1 MFRWVHRIRSDEAL
15 NCVSPEVTTPAAPGA
30 VSGPNPAA
38 RLHNT
43 MSQLV
48 AYAFDP
54 DASQVDYAGLG
65 AVVELDEITAAAV
78 ALRTFDLLSLTE
90 RGQRMAFWINLYN
103 ALMIH
108 AAIAYGVRRSVREI
122 DGFFERAAYVVNGYR
137 FSADDI
143 EHGILRA
150 NAGHPAVPGPR
161 FLARDPRRRF
171 CRDPLDPRIHFAL
184 NPSVKALLPI
194 ELYRAD
200 ALDTQLT
207 HAGYY
212 FIGANGLILDR
223 DTMTIYLSSIFRRYA
238 RDFGGSWR
246 NQVGIGGYGS
256 LLCCVARYLP
266 DERDREFITAH
277 TDDLRVQFLEYDWH
291 LDVARDRG

>member
-1 MFRWVHRIRSDEAL
+1 
-15 NCVSPEVTTPAAPGA
+15 
-30 VSGPNPAA
+30 
-38 RLHNT
+38 

-48 AYAFDP
+48 AYVIDP
-54 DASQVDYAGLG
+54 MSGRVDYTGLA
-65 AVVELDEITAAAV
+65 AVVRLDEITAVAAD
-78 ALRTFDLLSLTE
+78 LRTFDLLSLTE

-108 AAIAYGVRRSVREI
+108 AAIKYGVHRSVREI

-143 EHGILRA
+143 EHGVLRA
-150 NAGHPAVPGPR
+150 NAGHPAIPGPR

-184 NPSVKALLPI
+184 NPSVKAVLPI

-223 DTMTIYLSSIFRRYA
+223 DTMTVYLSSIFRRYA
-238 RDFGGSWR
+238 RDFAGRWR
-246 NQVGIGGYGS
+246 NQVGIGGYEK
-256 LLCCVARYLP
+256 LLCFVARYLP

-277 TDDLRVQFLEYDWH
+277 SDELRVQFLEYDWR
-291 LDVARDRG
+291 LNAAGD